1 MSTAMA
7 IIGAVA
13 ATVAVIKLL
22 TSRRGS
28 FIMPGFKLTWGR
40 WFINHSLL
48 GNLIYWRYKNRRNP
62 LSILIIDGG
71 FFTY

>member
-13 ATVAVIKLL
+13 ATVAVFKLL

-28 FIMPGFKLTWGR
+28 FVMPGFKLTWGR
-40 WFINHSLL
+40 
-48 GNLIYWRYKNRRNP
+48 
-62 LSILIIDGG
+62 
-71 FFTY
+71 